1 MILPG
6 GMIFPKTHKM
16 GLRMARTHFLR
27 EGTMKQKGLWG
38 FLFVAA
44 LGTVLH
50 FLYEWSGESTLAAL
64 VSGVNESVWEHMK
77 LLFVP
82 VFLWLVLTGDDWAAG
97 AVSLL
102 AGLAFIPAAYYAYTG
117 ALGLRVAAVDIALF
131 YLAAALTFWLRRHLE
146 GKWEGRW
153 QQAAGL
159 VVLTVLALAFLVWTF
174 YPPRFPLWQDP
185 VSGSFGLLSSE
196 TLRGD
201 WLSFSLLR

>member
-64 VSGVNESVWEHMK
+64 VSGVNESVWEHMSCCSCRY
-77 LLFVP
+77 FCG
-82 VFLWLVLTGDDWAAG
+82 WC
-97 AVSLL
+97 
-102 AGLAFIPAAYYAYTG
+102 
-117 ALGLRVAAVDIALF
+117 
-131 YLAAALTFWLRRHLE
+131 
-146 GKWEGRW
+146 
-153 QQAAGL
+153 
-159 VVLTVLALAFLVWTF
+159 
-174 YPPRFPLWQDP
+174 
-185 VSGSFGLLSSE
+185 
-196 TLRGD
+196 
-201 WLSFSLLR
+201 